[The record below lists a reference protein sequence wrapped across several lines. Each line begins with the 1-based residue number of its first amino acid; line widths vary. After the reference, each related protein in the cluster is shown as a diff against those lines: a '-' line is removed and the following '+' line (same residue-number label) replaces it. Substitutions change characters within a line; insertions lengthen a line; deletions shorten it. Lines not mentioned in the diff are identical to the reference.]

1 MRNLRILVLIF
12 CQISSFAQVIGG
24 RAMFDFLNVSGNAY
38 QAALGGQNVSV
49 YDRDP
54 NLFLGNPALL
64 NKKMDKVLSVSY
76 LPYLADV
83 KSVSVATAI
92 DIKKIGPIAIG
103 FKNLDYGRINE
114 TDVYK
119 NDLGTF
125 SSKDYA
131 FTLGKSYTIGTI
143 SLGVNGKFLG
153 SEIGSYR
160 SYGWAL
166 DAGALFKHPEKEF
179 TIGLAIKNFGKV
191 YKSYTETSKDSL
203 PFNVQIGASFKPDHA
218 PVRFSLTAHTLNK
231 WDIVY
236 NDPNFS
242 TTVDE
247 EGKPVFKKVKNIERL
262 LRHLTA
268 AIEIM
273 PIKAFAL
280 RVGYNYLM
288 SKELS
293 LSEGLSSAGLS
304 LGGNIRWDRYQVAYT
319 HTIVH
324 RTNSMNVFTVNVDI
338 GSGFKVQ
345 N

>member
-1 MRNLRILVLIF
+1 MRNLGILVILFLNINT
-12 CQISSFAQVIGG
+12 FAQVIGG
-24 RAMFDFLNVSGNAY
+24 RAMFDFLNISGNAH
-38 QAALGGQNVSV
+38 QAALGGDNVSV

-64 NKKMDKVLSVSY
+64 NKKMDKVLSLSY
-76 LPYLADV
+76 LPYVGDV
-83 KSVSVATAI
+83 KSYSLAGAI
-92 DIKKIGPIAIG
+92 NADKLGPFAIG
-103 FKNLDYGRINE
+103 FKYRDIYA
-114 TDVYK
+114 

-153 SEIGSYR
+153 SEIGSYKT
-160 SYGWAL
+160 YAWAI
-166 DAGALFKHPEKEF
+166 DAGALFKHPEKDF
-179 TIGLAIKNFGKV
+179 TIGLAVKNFGRTFRT
-191 YKSYTETSKDSL
+191 YTETSQDSL
-203 PFNVQIGASFKPDHA
+203 PFNVQIGATFKPDHA

-247 EGKPVFKKVKNIERL
+247 NGKPVFKKVKNVERL

-273 PIKAFAL
+273 PIKAFNL
-280 RVGYNYLM
+280 RIGYNYLM

-304 LGGNIRWDRYQVAYT
+304 FGGSIRWDRYQASYT

-324 RTNSMNVFTVNVDI
+324 RVNSMNVFTINVDI
-338 GSGFKVQ
+338 GSGYKVQ

>member
-1 MRNLRILVLIF
+1 MRNLGILVLLF
-12 CQISSFAQVIGG
+12 FQANTFAQVIGG
-24 RAMFDFLNVSGNAY
+24 RAMFDFLNISSNAH
-38 QAALGGQNVSV
+38 QAALGGDNVSV

-64 NKKMDKVLSVSY
+64 NKKMDKVLSLSY
-76 LPYLADV
+76 LPYVADV
-83 KSVSVATAI
+83 KSFSLAGAI
-92 DIKKIGPIAIG
+92 DAAKLGPFAIG
-103 FKNLDYGRINE
+103 FKYLDYGKMTERDI
-114 TDVYK
+114 YA

-143 SLGVNGKFLG
+143 SLGANAKFLG
-153 SEIGSYR
+153 SEIGSYN
-160 SYGWAL
+160 SYAWAI
-166 DAGALFKHPEKEF
+166 DAGALFKHPEKDF
-179 TIGLAIKNFGKV
+179 TIGLAVKNFGKTFRT
-191 YKSYTETSKDSL
+191 YTETSKDSL
-203 PFNVQIGASFKPDHA
+203 PMNVQIGATFKPEHA
-218 PVRFSLTAHTLNK
+218 PVRFSLTLHTLNK

-236 NDPNFS
+236 NDPNYS

-247 EGKPVFKKVKNIERL
+247 EGKPVFKKVKNAERL

-273 PIKAFAL
+273 PIKAFNL

-293 LSEGLSSAGLS
+293 LTDGLSSAGLS
-304 LGGNIRWDRYQVAYT
+304 FGASVRWDRYQAAYT
-319 HTIVH
+319 HTIIH
-324 RTNSMNVFTVNVDI
+324 RSNGMNVLTVNVDI
-338 GSGFKVQ
+338 GSGYRVQ